1 MLSQFSR
8 QPATEW
14 PTKNDP
20 NEDELL
26 FRRVAFQ
33 SASIKADITI
43 ALTFLQIAQM
53 GGEGREA
60 AKEKAER
67 TVEAVQRLLPLI
79 EDRLETA
86 DREWIQTR
94 LAELQSALT
103 AFDAPQEPEP

>member
-1 MLSQFSR
+1 MLKRNQHR
-8 QPATEW
+8 DW
-14 PTKNDP
+14 LTKNDP
-20 NEDELL
+20 NEPERL
-26 FRRVAFQ
+26 RRAAAYQ

-103 AFDAPQEPEP
+103 TFDFDQDA